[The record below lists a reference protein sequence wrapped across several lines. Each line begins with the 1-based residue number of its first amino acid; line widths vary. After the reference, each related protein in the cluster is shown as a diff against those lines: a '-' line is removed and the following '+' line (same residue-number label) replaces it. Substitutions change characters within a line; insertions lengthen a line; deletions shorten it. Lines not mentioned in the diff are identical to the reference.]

1 MRVTKTAVIE
11 AASAIADEKGLDHV
25 SLKAVA
31 ERLGIRTPSL
41 YNHIESL
48 EDLLR
53 GVAHNGMR
61 SMNRNMAQ
69 AAIGKSGE
77 AAIRAVALEYLRF
90 LVEHCGVYETIQ
102 WATWHGNGETA
113 KLFSDYTELLQRL
126 ILSCGFGAE
135 HTAGILNLLAGF
147 LHGYTT
153 LQLRYAFSDPE
164 RVERELADALDTV
177 LLGLQQK
184 YGEKTS

>member
-1 MRVTKTAVIE
+1 MRVTKMAVIQ
-11 AASAIADEKGLDHV
+11 AASDLADEKGLDHL

-53 GVAHNGMR
+53 AVAHKGMQAMNGR
-61 SMNRNMAQ
+61 MAQ

-77 AAIRAVALEYLRF
+77 AAIQAVAIEYLHF
-90 LVEHCGVYETIQ
+90 MVEHSGVYETIQ
-102 WATWHGNGETA
+102 WATWHGTGETA
-113 KLFSDYTELLQRL
+113 RLFSDYTELLRKL
-126 ILSCGFGAE
+126 LLSCGFGAE
-135 HTAGILNLLAGF
+135 DMTGILNLLAGF

-153 LQLRYAFSDPE
+153 LQLRYAFADPD
-164 RVERELADALDTV
+164 RVTGELTAALDTV
-177 LLGLQQK
+177 MLGLHQK
-184 YGEKTS
+184 YDRHTT